1 MRRQKLKTLKDSN
14 NMEYKDIEPKISK
27 FEEIDLN
34 LEYNYANYLKWFFP
48 ERVEIIKGKVLKM
61 APAPNTGHQRVLLE
75 LGGLLWQS
83 LKGKVCQPFIAPFDV
98 RLSKFKEDK
107 AIDSVVQP
115 DLCIICDP
123 KKIDEKG
130 CNGAPDMIVEILSPS
145 TAQRDLELKYSLYEE
160 NGVKEYWIVQPNDQ
174 IVSVF
179 DLEGE
184 KYQLR
189 GIYHRLKTVLLKT
202 IGLEIDLREVFPDNE
217 ETEIE
222 NFERF

>member
-1 MRRQKLKTLKDSN
+1 
-14 NMEYKDIEPKISK
+14 MEYKDIEPEISK

-48 ERVEIIKGKVLKM
+48 ERVEIIKGKVLKL
-61 APAPNTGHQRVLLE
+61 AAPNVGHQNI
-75 LGGLLWQS
+75 S
-83 LKGKVCQPFIAPFDV
+83 LNLTLQIGIYLKHKPCQLFVAPFDV

-174 IVSVF
+174 TVSVF
-179 DLEGE
+179 DLVGE
-184 KYQLR
+184 KYVLR
-189 GIYHRLKTVLLKT
+189 GIYHRQKMVLVNT
-202 IGLEIDLREVFPDNE
+202 IGLEIDL
-217 ETEIE
+217 TEI
-222 NFERF
+222 FS

>member
-1 MRRQKLKTLKDSN
+1 
-14 NMEYKDIEPKISK
+14 MEYKDIEPKISK

-34 LEYNYANYLKWFFP
+34 LEYNYANYLKWIFP

-61 APAPNTGHQRVLLE
+61 APAPTPLHQTLAVNLIYE
-75 LGGLLWQS
+75 FKHF
-83 LKGKVCQPFIAPFDV
+83 LKGKPCRVFTAPFDV

-130 CNGAPDMIVEILSPS
+130 CNGAPDIIVEILSPS

-174 IVSVF
+174 TVSVF

-189 GIYHRLKTVLLKT
+189 GIYHRQKMVLVKT